1 MDTGQAFVGFHEA
14 PINFPPTF
22 KYDVQRWFRHRT
34 KSIMDRKKRL
44 EEKVQRLTE
53 VEEQELEELKKE
65 EAEELGEG
73 ELEVGEDASMA
84 SSTWTSVRSKGT
96 QRELD
101 EDEFY
106 SSPSS
111 QTIPTASSNVSIA
124 RKAKTKWLSLVANS
138 PVSPKIQK
146 VRDIPFLLGKSRVP
160 DGSVDVLSEGKV
172 APQPV
177 VSSVETVDQTRLRPQ
192 VSIVSS
198 SFKSDQPEGKE
209 EDEGKGVY
217 DSSHK
222 KRVPSWYIFFPK
234 FHRGMTRC
242 CPQVRQDTLED
253 DRRTRGRGCASTV
266 TTSKPYGAILC
277 QRFSSALCSCPER
290 FSIVRVRYDIRLA

>member
-1 MDTGQAFVGFHEA
+1 MRNFADYAQALAFDQLKRLMDNGQAFVGFHEA

-22 KYDVQRWFRHRT
+22 KYDVQPRFRHRT
-34 KSIMDRKKRL
+34 KSMMDRKKRL

-84 SSTWTSVRSKGT
+84 SSTWTSSRSKGT

-124 RKAKTKWLSLVANS
+124 RKAKTKWLSLVANT
-138 PVSPKIQK
+138 PVSPKIPK
-146 VRDIPFLLGKSRVP
+146 IRDISSLLGKPRVP
-160 DGSVDVLSEGKV
+160 NGSVDVFSEGKV
-172 APQPV
+172 ASQPV
-177 VSSVETVDQTRLRPQ
+177 VSSVETVDQPRIRPQ
-192 VSIVSS
+192 ISIVSS
-198 SFKSDQPEGKE
+198 SFRSDQYEGKD

-222 KRVPSWYIFFPK
+222 KRVPSWYILFLSF
-234 FHRGMTRC
+234 
-242 CPQVRQDTLED
+242 
-253 DRRTRGRGCASTV
+253 
-266 TTSKPYGAILC
+266 
-277 QRFSSALCSCPER
+277 
-290 FSIVRVRYDIRLA
+290 IVE